1 MKKLFPRPFKAEEP
15 FKTMNTAQP
24 AKNLAQTIAKQITQE
39 PWEILKEAGNQVFPQ
54 EAQGQGSPN
63 QNSNPEQAAIE
74 NNKLLEERDKVKSQR
89 LIEALTAEL
98 RDKTKG
104 DLIKNLQ
111 EKIARGEDVYLDNY
125 PSLTIEEKE
134 SLKKQMEVVRIQKA
148 QTASQTPGLIEPA
161 SKKGRRLFNF
171 GKKTQM
177 QRQQTQT
184 ERPLPPSG

>member
-1 MKKLFPRPFKAEEP
+1 
-15 FKTMNTAQP
+15 MNTVQP
-24 AKNLAQTIAKQITQE
+24 AKSLAQTIAKQIAQE
-39 PWEILKEAGNQVFPQ
+39 PWEILKQAGSQVAGTEQPQ
-54 EAQGQGSPN
+54 NPDTQEGVGREGT
-63 QNSNPEQAAIE
+63 PEQQQNE
-74 NNKLLEERDKVKSQR
+74 KLLAERDRVRSQR

-134 SLKKQMEVVRIQKA
+134 FLKKQMEAVRIQKA
-148 QTASQTPGLIEPA
+148 QTARQTPSLIEPA
-161 SKKGRRLFNF
+161 SKKGRRLFDF

>member
-1 MKKLFPRPFKAEEP
+1 
-15 FKTMNTAQP
+15 MNTAQP
-24 AKNLAQTIAKQITQE
+24 AKNLTQTIARQVTQE

-54 EAQGQGSPN
+54 EAQGQAGPN

-74 NNKLLEERDKVKSQR
+74 NNKLLAERDKVRSQR

-134 SLKKQMEVVRIQKA
+134 SLKKQLEAVRIQKA
-148 QTASQTPGLIEPA
+148 RTAAQTSSLIEPA

>member
-1 MKKLFPRPFKAEEP
+1 
-15 FKTMNTAQP
+15 MNTAQP
-24 AKNLAQTIAKQITQE
+24 VKNLAQTIAKQIAQE

-54 EAQGQGSPN
+54 EGQGQVSPN
-63 QNSNPEQAAIE
+63 QNSNPEQVAME
-74 NNKLLEERDKVKSQR
+74 NNKLLEERDRVRSQR

-111 EKIARGEDVYLDNY
+111 EKITRGEDVYLDNY

-148 QTASQTPGLIEPA
+148 QTARQTPSLIEPA
-161 SKKGRRLFNF
+161 SKKGRRLFDF
-171 GKKTQM
+171 GRKTQM